1 MCGICGKIDFSGGGV
16 EAGLLRRMS
25 GRLAHRGP
33 DDAGVHVSRH
43 EGVSCGLGH
52 RRLSIIDLSEAG
64 RQPMANEDSSLWM
77 VFNGEIYNFL
87 ELRRELEVK
96 GHRFTSRTDSEVIL
110 HLFEEEGEAGMAR
123 LSGMFAVALWSEKS
137 RTLVLARDGVGIKPL
152 IYFWDGRR
160 LVFASE
166 LRAILADDDVTAEI
180 DLVSLDI
187 YLSLNYIPAPYS
199 IFKKIRKLA
208 PGCLL
213 CVHDG
218 KVEERMFQ
226 NIPFGNGDSEEN
238 DVFGVRGS
246 QWGHVSSGDD
256 SPLTAVR
263 RNRAGRVQGAVAEG
277 PGPLPSTKSFDLA
290 QTKKQL
296 FQVLDEAVRS
306 QMVSDVPLGAFLSGG
321 IDSSVVVGL
330 MARNSA
336 RPVQTYTIGFSDMPM
351 FDETDYARE
360 VAAFHHTD
368 HHEIRLSSREMADA
382 VPEILNGLDEPFGD
396 SSAVPTWIVA
406 RETVRDVK
414 VALSGDGGDE
424 LFAGYR
430 MYRGE
435 GLFAR
440 YSRIP
445 RLLRKGLIEPV
456 AAWLPESRDNRVG
469 EKMRR
474 IKKFMRGAKDSM
486 PERFYAWN
494 ELFSEESRR
503 ALLKEAW
510 QVEKS
515 VGTDIFAA
523 ALAGSDAT
531 GSREDALN
539 QMLVADFK
547 VSLPG
552 DMLWKVDKMSMAHAL
567 EVRVPLLD
575 QRFCELAFRI
585 GGDWKIRNGQ
595 GKYIFIEAFKE
606 ILPRRLHNR
615 SKWGFEMPIARWLKT
630 DLKYLIDAY
639 LSREKI
645 AQQGIFN
652 VREIEKMVADLMEN
666 RRDTAWKLWNLIVF
680 QAWHASLRDV

>member
-1 MCGICGKIDFSGGGV
+1 MCGICGKIDFTGKPV
-16 EAGLLRRMS
+16 EEGLIRRMN

-33 DDAGVHVSRH
+33 DDAGVYVSRR

-52 RRLSIIDLSEAG
+52 RRLSIIDLSAAG
-64 RQPMANEDSSLWM
+64 RQPMANEDGSLWM
-77 VFNGEIYNFL
+77 VFNGEIYNFK
-87 ELRRELEVK
+87 ELRRELEDK
-96 GHRFTSRTDSEVIL
+96 GHRFASRTDSEVIL
-110 HLFEEEGEAGMAR
+110 HLFEEEGAAGMAR

-152 IYFWDGRR
+152 IYFRDGRR

-166 LRAILADDDVTAEI
+166 LRALLADDDVAAQI
-180 DLVSLDI
+180 DLESLDI

-213 CVHDG
+213 SVCDG
-218 KVEERMFQ
+218 RVEETAFQ
-226 NIPFGNGDSEEN
+226 NIPVARASFGGDSLSAEE
-238 DVFGVRGS
+238 
-246 QWGHVSSGDD
+246 
-256 SPLTAVR
+256 
-263 RNRAGRVQGAVAEG
+263 
-277 PGPLPSTKSFDLA
+277 SFDFT
-290 QTKKQL
+290 QTKKAL
-296 FQVLDEAVRS
+296 FRVLDVAVRA

-321 IDSSVVVGL
+321 IDSSVVVGM
-330 MARNSA
+330 MALNSA
-336 RPVQTYTIGFSDMPM
+336 RPIQTYSIGFSDMPM

-368 HHEIRLSSREMADA
+368 HHEIRLSSREMVGA
-382 VPEILNGLDEPFGD
+382 VPEILAGLDEPFGD
-396 SSAVPTWIVA
+396 SSVVPSWIVA

-435 GLFAR
+435 EWFAR
-440 YSRIP
+440 YRRIP
-445 RLLRKGLIEPV
+445 RLLRKGLIEPL
-456 AAWLPESRDNRVG
+456 AASLPESRDSRIG
-469 EKMRR
+469 EKARR
-474 IKKFMRGAKDSM
+474 IKKFLRGAKDSL

-510 QVEKS
+510 QAETS
-515 VGTDIFAA
+515 VGPDIFAA
-523 ALAGSDAT
+523 ALAGSPVGD
-531 GSREDALN
+531 DPLN
-539 QMLVADFK
+539 RMLLADFK

-575 QRFCELAFRI
+575 HRFCELAFRI
-585 GGDWKIRNGQ
+585 GGDWKIRHGQ

-615 SKWGFEMPIARWLKT
+615 PKWGFEMPIARWLKT
-630 DLKYLIDAY
+630 DLKYLINEH

-645 AQQGIFN
+645 EQQRIFN
-652 VREIEKMVADLMEN
+652 YREIEKMAADLMEN

-680 QAWHASLRDV
+680 QAWYASLADR